1 HRRLES
7 CIRKLEGR
15 QRGVIVEA
23 FYTGVTYAELAA
35 RLSVPVGTMKS
46 WVRRSLLQLKMCLE
60 QQS

>member
-1 HRRLES
+1 
-7 CIRKLEGR
+7 
-15 QRGVIVEA
+15 
-23 FYTGVTYAELAA
+23 YTGVTYAELAA

>member
-1 HRRLES
+1 
-7 CIRKLEGR
+7 KLEGR